1 MPHAPQSS
9 LPHLTRAQAPLTC
22 EIDAVNE
29 YGDLQKVAIP
39 AERALTV
46 YVDKRELVT
55 LMTLGAHPEL
65 LVLGYL
71 RNQRLVRQV
80 SDIESITV
88 DWDVGAAAVKTRHG
102 IEDIEEKT
110 SKRVVTTGC
119 GQGSVFGGLMDEVDQ
134 IVLPTDAHIT
144 QGQLYSLV
152 NTIRL
157 KETTY
162 KSAGSVH
169 ACALFAMTAGDPEM
183 LLFVEDVGRHNAIDT
198 IAGWMWINSAPTL
211 VASRASGGALP
222 LARNSGALRLRPGEA
237 GSAAPA
243 DEDGE
248 FAPGTA
254 TNEFGSDGL
263 VFYTTGRLTSEM
275 VIKSA
280 QMGVPIVVS
289 RSGITQMGHQVA
301 QAVGL
306 CAIGR
311 ATNKRFV
318 CYSSAHRL
326 KLEPALAGPRP
337 RAAAPEP

>member
-1 MPHAPQSS
+1 MNFPY
-9 LPHLTRAQAPLTC
+9 LTQVKAPLTC
-22 EIDAVNE
+22 VVSAVNE
-29 YGDLQKVAIP
+29 FGEHISISIP

-71 RNQRLVRQV
+71 RNQRLVK
-80 SDIESITV
+80 DIDEIESITV
-88 DWDVGAAAVKTRHG
+88 DWDVGVAAVKTRHG
-102 IEDIEEKT
+102 IADIEEKT

-134 IVLPTDAHIT
+134 IKLPPDGQIT
-144 QGQLYSLV
+144 QTQLYALV
-152 NTIRL
+152 NIIRL

-169 ACALFAMTAGDPEM
+169 ACALFDTASSEPEM
-183 LLFVEDVGRHNAIDT
+183 LIFVEDVGRHNAIDT
-198 IAGWMWINSAPTL
+198 IAGWMMMNNDKLTESQ
-211 VASRASGGALP
+211 
-222 LARNSGALRLRPGEA
+222 
-237 GSAAPA
+237 
-243 DEDGE
+243 
-248 FAPGTA
+248 
-254 TNEFGSDGL
+254 L

-289 RSGITQMGHQVA
+289 RSGITQMGYEVA
-301 QAVGL
+301 QSVGL

-311 ATNKRFV
+311 ATNKRFF
-318 CYSSAHRL
+318 CYASFQRLVLQLALEAQPLSS
-326 KLEPALAGPRP
+326 
-337 RAAAPEP
+337 

>member
-1 MPHAPQSS
+1 MSS
-9 LPHLTRAQAPLTC
+9 LPSSSPVPLLLPLPRLTQAKAPLTC
-22 EIDAVNE
+22 EIDSVNE
-29 YGDLQKVAIP
+29 YGEHHAVSIP

-71 RNQRLVRQV
+71 RNQRLVKSV
-80 SDIESITV
+80 HDIESITV
-88 DWDVGAAAVKTRHG
+88 DWEVGAVAVKTRHG
-102 IEDIEEKT
+102 IENIEEKT
-110 SKRVVTTGC
+110 ARRVVTTGC
-119 GQGSVFGGLMDEVDQ
+119 GQGSVFGGLMDDVEQ
-134 IVLPTDAHIT
+134 IKLPVNAMIS
-144 QGQLYSLV
+144 QSQLYALV

-162 KSAGSVH
+162 KSSGSVH
-169 ACALFAMTAGDPEM
+169 ACALFALAGGEPQM

-198 IAGWMWINSAPTL
+198 IAGWMSMQTDT
-211 VASRASGGALP
+211 AL
-222 LARNSGALRLRPGEA
+222 LEV
-237 GSAAPA
+237 
-243 DEDGE
+243 
-248 FAPGTA
+248 TK
-254 TNEFGSDGL
+254 

-280 QMGVPIVVS
+280 QMGVPIVIS

-301 QAVGL
+301 QMVGL

-318 CYSSAHRL
+318 CYTHVERL
-326 KLEPALAGPRP
+326 KLEPGLAVRP
-337 RAAAPEP
+337 EAAERA